1 MPFLRLVLITLT
13 ALVAFPLMAQPSG
26 TIDQP
31 SITVTGEAIVTEA
44 VELIDLNARLSTR
57 NEDSATAV
65 RDLNQRVGRLVDAVE
80 AAHTDNQ
87 KLVVDDFT
95 VSPNYRHVDGERR
108 IRNYEASQSV
118 SIQGIA
124 IADVEAWLSRVS
136 DHSPDQLHL
145 ANGRA
150 AAEDQSHAALA
161 AAIDNAR
168 SKAKRIAEQSGGELG
183 HTLSV
188 VEESGSQPRPQPR
201 ALMASDGAE
210 GSAPVFRPDDAE
222 HRARVRVIFELITGG
237 D

>member
-1 MPFLRLVLITLT
+1 MPSLRFIVLTLT
-13 ALVAFPLMAQPSG
+13 VLAAFPLMAQPAG
-26 TIDQP
+26 TIEQS
-31 SITVTGEAIVTEA
+31 SITVTGEAVISEA

-57 NEDSATAV
+57 NENSATAV
-65 RDLNQRVGRLVDAVE
+65 RDLNRRVGKLVDATE
-80 AAHTDNQ
+80 AELTESQ
-87 KLVVDDFT
+87 RLVVDDFT
-95 VSPNYRHVDGERR
+95 VSPNYQHVDGERR

-124 IADVEAWLSRVS
+124 IADVESWLSLVS
-136 DHSPDQLHL
+136 DHSPDQLHM

-150 AAEDQSHAALA
+150 AEADQSHAALV
-161 AAIDNAR
+161 AAIGNAQ

-183 HTLSV
+183 RTLSV

-201 ALMASDGAE
+201 ALMASDGVE